1 MGGWGGGEGEWGGAG
16 GGGEGVRIVGMA
28 RAAAGN
34 INKAAALGTCHI
46 SIGRIVSD
54 LRGLFLSAQV
64 GRRIRYELSNCRSG
78 GAVGREVVC
87 CVKPP

>member
-1 MGGWGGGEGEWGGAG
+1 MWG
-16 GGGEGVRIVGMA
+16 GGGEVGGGGGWGRIVGMA

-54 LRGLFLSAQV
+54 LRGLFQSAKV

-87 CVKPP
+87 CVKRP